1 MPLVAMQPNLCSLIQ
16 CGSGALGSIPG
27 LLVLADLLDLEKR
40 TRRMACVFGE
50 L

>member
-1 MPLVAMQPNLCSLIQ
+1 MPLVAMQHNPCSLIQ

-27 LLVLADLLDLEKR
+27 LLVLADLLDDEKR